1 MGFPFPDKP
10 LPSQV
15 SSGYLGPT
23 ACHTA
28 GAANAAKSISL
39 SGASWEAAAAQSMH
53 VFCLTLLGHA

>member
-1 MGFPFPDKP
+1 MGFPFPNKP

-15 SSGYLGPT
+15 SS

-53 VFCLTLLGHA
+53 VFCIILLGHA